1 MPMEHI
7 SEVLKRIPAIL
18 NGMYESPAEE
28 CLGERLRSS
37 VDPTTKFQTQVW
49 VDTWVGPFRLD
60 LVLTDRSGRRIAIEV
75 DGKDFHEPVRDHW
88 RTVFVVG
95 DERVDVVYR
104 VPASDLKANLVGVL
118 AGLAAVEPLC
128 FPEVELLRWKEIT
141 DDSSIRRSAHGSEG
155 AWPEENDRDNRY
167 GRAYSRRWFMSTRS
181 IETRLRCDAR
191 DCEGSTIKTYYDF
204 AVATGLKD
212 LDAIQVAWKE
222 AHPAVAWFDG
232 DDDLNDFS
240 GIFE

>member
-7 SEVLKRIPAIL
+7 REVLKRIPAIL

-49 VDTWVGPFRLD
+49 VDTWAGPFRLD
-60 LVLTDRSGRRIAIEV
+60 LVLTDRNGRRIAIEV

-95 DERVDVVYR
+95 DKRVDVVYR
-104 VPASDLKANLVGVL
+104 VPASDLKVNLVGVL

-128 FPEVELLRWKEIT
+128 FLRAEISRWKEMT
-141 DDSSIRRSAHGSEG
+141 DDLPIRRSSQENGEDQ
-155 AWPEENDRDNRY
+155 PEDEDEDAEY

-204 AVATGLKD
+204 AVATSLKD
-212 LDAIQVAWKE
+212 LDAIQAAWKE
-222 AHPAVAWFDG
+222 ARPAAAWFDEA
-232 DDDLNDFS
+232 DDLNEFS
-240 GIFE
+240 SIFE

>member
-1 MPMEHI
+1 MEHI

-37 VDPTTKFQTQVW
+37 MDTTTKFQTQVW
-49 VDTWVGPFRLD
+49 VDTWAGPFRLD
-60 LVLTDRSGRRIAIEV
+60 LLLTDRKGRRIAIEV

-88 RTVFVVG
+88 RTVFVAG

-104 VPASDLKANLVGVL
+104 VPASDLKVNLVGVL

-128 FPEVELLRWKEIT
+128 FPEVKLLRWKEIT
-141 DDSSIRRSAHGSEG
+141 DDFSIRRSAHDNEMG
-155 AWPEENDRDNRY
+155 WQEEDDRDNRY

-191 DCEGSTIKTYYDF
+191 DCEASTIKTYYDF
-204 AVATGLKD
+204 AVATGLKE

-222 AHPAVAWFDG
+222 AHPAAAWFDG

-240 GIFE
+240 SIFE